1 MREGSRPVRMK
12 EIPMKSEIGNR
23 LIREARRALPWL
35 RREGMAAIAVL
46 TLVHPPPLLAA
57 PPTIEQLLPADSTI
71 ADVMDVVGSQRFL
84 ELSKRVQVA
93 AAKNRDWWVEQVQK
107 TPPGEPIPYD
117 PRIGLT
123 EVEYREYL
131 RSAQDMTLA
140 KVGTSVVRVARVGSR
155 VLLRFEDEL
164 PGMEQLLLDL
174 EANTATTPFG
184 VARDVGR
191 IEASEEQRVTGPW
204 NGIQWKLEDSGDP
217 TQGSTLVKLALGA
230 LVQSGRG
237 LLYYDARQISPSSK
251 VDHRHILIYDLRP
264 TK

>member
-1 MREGSRPVRMK
+1 
-12 EIPMKSEIGNR
+12 MKSQRGIR
-23 LIREARRALPWL
+23 LIHA
-35 RREGMAAIAVL
+35 GTAAIAVL
-46 TLVHPPPLLAA
+46 TLIHPRPVPAA
-57 PPTIEQLLPADSTI
+57 PTTVEQLLPADSTV

-117 PRIGLT
+117 RRIGLT
-123 EVEYREYL
+123 EAEYQEYL

-140 KVGTSVVRVARVGSR
+140 KVGTSVVRVARVGDR
-155 VLLRFEDEL
+155 VLLRFEEEL

-184 VARDVGR
+184 IARDVGR
-191 IEASEEQRVTGPW
+191 VEASEEQRVTGPW
-204 NGIQWKLEDSGDP
+204 NGLQWRLEDSGDP
-217 TQGSTLVKLALGA
+217 IRGSTVVKLALGA

-251 VDHRHILIYDLRP
+251 VDHRHILIYDLRA